1 MIAKPVVMQVDMYR
15 KGEGKM
21 SKKLKSEAV
30 DHLFDAIL
38 CLENREECYTFFE
51 DVCTVN
57 ELLSLSQRFEVA
69 RMLRD
74 QKTYLDIAEK
84 TGASTAT
91 ISRVNRSLNYGNDGY
106 DMVFSRMEKSES
118 NEE

>member
-1 MIAKPVVMQVDMYR
+1 
-15 KGEGKM
+15 M
-21 SKKLKSEAV
+21 SKKLRTEAV
-30 DHLFDAIL
+30 DHLFDAVL

-51 DVCTVN
+51 DVCTIN

-69 RMLRD
+69 RMLMDKR
-74 QKTYLDIAEK
+74 TYLDISEK

-106 DMVFSRMEKSES
+106 DMVFAHIPHLLGNLVEFL
-118 NEE
+118 